1 MQKEQFGPLALMAA
15 LWRKDYVAIAHH
27 AHLRDIPE
35 GNVEELALIVGERTR
50 PIGAAERSGISANV
64 DRVISR
70 LMAIAMPTSFA
81 V

>member
-1 MQKEQFGPLALMAA
+1 
-15 LWRKDYVAIAHH
+15 
-27 AHLRDIPE
+27 LRDIPE